1 MHVTWCLFFLQLL
14 IALLIYCPILSGPK
28 NIVQSKEGLLPGAIP
43 CREQVSAE
51 YIRSLMKEG
60 SDPGHGWEN
69 PTALLTSLT
78 D

>member
-1 MHVTWCLFFLQLL
+1 MWCLFFLQLL
-14 IALLIYCPILSGPK
+14 IALLLHCPVLSGPK
-28 NIVQSKEGLLPGAIP
+28 YIVQSKEGLLPGTIP
-43 CREQVSAE
+43 CSGQVPAE
-51 YIRSLMKEG
+51 YTRSLIKEG